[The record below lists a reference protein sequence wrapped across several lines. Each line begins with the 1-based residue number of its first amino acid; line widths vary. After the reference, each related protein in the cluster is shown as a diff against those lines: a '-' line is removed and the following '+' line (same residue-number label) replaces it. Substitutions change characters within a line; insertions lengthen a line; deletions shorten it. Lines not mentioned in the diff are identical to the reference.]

1 MSNITPNTN
10 FSFQNIY
17 ASQVRKRQI
26 DLSLS
31 ENPLGCSPKI
41 NQILQILSISDLVD
55 YPQPN
60 SQDLV
65 SELASNFKLNV
76 ESIMVGNGSE
86 ALLALIGKVLLGP
99 DSEVILPSLSFPM
112 FKELVGL
119 ANSKAIKISMTDSLE
134 IDLSKMQKAIT
145 INTNLIIICNPNNPT
160 GMVLS
165 SKDLINF
172 VQSTKTLVLIDEANI
187 EFGGESMISQVN
199 KLPNLLVLRTLSK
212 GFGLA
217 GLRIGFLAGNKNF
230 IRKLKA
236 NMPIFPI
243 SRLASTI
250 ARIAINDDDF
260 IKDTNIF
267 INKQRE
273 YLIQKIIKLGFIVL
287 PSQTNNLFIKVTPF
301 FKDGRQCSNKLVS
314 QNVSVVNGAFFG
326 EEGKNFVRISV
337 RNPKINQLF
346 INILSDIVKNRKE
359 KI

>member
-1 MSNITPNTN
+1 
-10 FSFQNIY
+10 
-17 ASQVRKRQI
+17 
-26 DLSLS
+26 
-31 ENPLGCSPKI
+31 
-41 NQILQILSISDLVD
+41 
-55 YPQPN
+55 
-60 SQDLV
+60 
-65 SELASNFKLNV
+65 
-76 ESIMVGNGSE
+76 
-86 ALLALIGKVLLGP
+86 
-99 DSEVILPSLSFPM
+99 
-112 FKELVGL
+112 
-119 ANSKAIKISMTDSLE
+119 
-134 IDLSKMQKAIT
+134 
-145 INTNLIIICNPNNPT
+145 
-160 GMVLS
+160 
-165 SKDLINF
+165 
-172 VQSTKTLVLIDEANI
+172 
-187 EFGGESMISQVN
+187 
-199 KLPNLLVLRTLSK
+199 
-212 GFGLA
+212 
-217 GLRIGFLAGNKNF
+217 
-230 IRKLKA
+230 
-236 NMPIFPI
+236 MPIFPI